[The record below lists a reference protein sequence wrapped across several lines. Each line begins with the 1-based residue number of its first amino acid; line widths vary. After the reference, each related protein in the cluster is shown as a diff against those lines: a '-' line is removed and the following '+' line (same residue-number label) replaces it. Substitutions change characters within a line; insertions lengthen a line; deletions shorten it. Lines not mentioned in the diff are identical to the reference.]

1 MLYNP
6 TRKKYRE
13 ISKNVLSFYP
23 VICYNIICG
32 SFLQNLREPQEE
44 YTMEKTLKNLHRLIV
59 VCGHFGAGKTN
70 FAVNLAKKLANEGSP
85 VTLVD
90 MDIVNPYFRAADNVS
105 ELTALG
111 VRCIVPDF
119 ANTNV
124 DIPSLP
130 PTILGALETAGR
142 EPERYTIIDLGG
154 DNGAVA
160 LGMYKRFFNE
170 GAYDMLCAVNMYR
183 PLTEEHADAEAVL
196 REIEWSA
203 RLTVT
208 GLVNT
213 SNLGAE
219 TTAEDITDSIPWAEE
234 LAGTLALPLVC
245 TVAESRFA
253 EALGGRQDMFF
264 IENATKKLY

>member
-6 TRKKYRE
+6 TIKKDGE
-13 ISKNVLSFYP
+13 ISKNVLSFYFI
-23 VICYNIICG
+23 ICYNIICG
-32 SFLQNLREPQEE
+32 SVLQNPSDRKSE
-44 YTMEKTLKNLHRLIV
+44 YMEKTLENLSRLIV

-70 FAVNLAKKLANEGSP
+70 FAVNLAKKLAREGNP
-85 VTLVD
+85 VTLID
-90 MDIVNPYFRAADNVS
+90 MDIVNPYFRAADNTE

-130 PTILGALETAGR
+130 PTILGAFETSLR

-160 LGMYKRFFNE
+160 LGMYNRFFKE
-170 GAYDMLCAVNMYR
+170 GSYDMLCAVSMYR
-183 PLTEEHADAEAVL
+183 PLTEEHADAVNVL

-203 RLTVT
+203 RLRVT

-219 TTAEDITDSIPWAEE
+219 TTADDVLDSIPWAE
-234 LAGTLALPLVC
+234 TLADTCGLPLVC
-245 TVAESRFA
+245 TVAASRLA
-253 EALGGRQDMFF
+253 DALGSRKDLFF
-264 IENATKKLY
+264 IENATKQLY